1 MRVSITVGEVAVE
14 VRDTTMT
21 TQQVRNLV
29 RLCAEVAHD
38 LPAKPETETPS
49 PIGFTAS
56 MERASEYV
64 RPDFD
69 WVDDEE

>member
-1 MRVSITVGEVAVE
+1 MRVAIAVGEVSVE
-14 VRDTTMT
+14 LRGVTMT
-21 TQQVRNLV
+21 TRQVRELV
-29 RLCAEVAHD
+29 RLCNEVAHD
-38 LPAKPETETPS
+38 LPSKPDAETPS

-56 MERASEYV
+56 MERAGEYV